1 MPSGTRRFLRSNRTV
16 PAILLVAGA
25 LLIAVPFVSS
35 ASMLALAPGGPYLG
49 ASTPG
54 LVATCAVTGAQN
66 APYPAYDPVNHQVYV
81 PTLSTLVVLNTC
93 AVGKVAL
100 PPGVAPAAAVFD
112 PQDNEL
118 YVTDANSNQ
127 IDVIQGSSVL
137 ATIASPS
144 FNILGP
150 LAFDPAASLVA
161 VSNGVSNT
169 VVFISGTT
177 VIGSTP
183 VGVDPGAIGYDPA
196 ANRLLVTNA
205 VSANV
210 TSIDAANP
218 IGTPHINIPVGGLPQ
233 GIVFD
238 VANHLDYV
246 ANGLSDN
253 VSVIDGLGGQ
263 HGSINVCGAPF
274 GETWSQAT
282 LHVYVTCLGISDPG
296 GVSVISSLSVVKMIS
311 APSPSDHFVGA
322 VYDEFNDRVYITA
335 VDTVYLAS

>member
-1 MPSGTRRFLRSNRTV
+1 
-16 PAILLVAGA
+16 
-25 LLIAVPFVSS
+25 
-35 ASMLALAPGGPYLG
+35 MLDSAPGGPS
-49 ASTPG
+49 ASSSGPG
-54 LVATCAVTGAQN
+54 LVATCTVSGAGN
-66 APYPAYDPVNHQVYV
+66 ALYPAYDPVDHQVYV
-81 PTLSTLVVLNTC
+81 PTLSALVILNTC

-100 PPGVAPAAAVFD
+100 PPGDAPAAAVFN

-118 YVTDANSNQ
+118 YVTDANSEQ
-127 IDVIQGSSVL
+127 VDVIQGSNVV

-150 LAFDPAASLVA
+150 LAFDPAAGLVA

-183 VGVDPGAIGYDPA
+183 VGEDPGAIAYDPT

-205 VSANV
+205 ASDNV
-210 TSIDAANP
+210 TSIDAAHP
-218 IGTPHINIPVGGLPQ
+218 IGTPHIDIPVGGSPQ

-246 ANGLSDN
+246 ANSLSDN
-253 VSVIDGLGGQ
+253 VSVIDGLGGE
-263 HGSINVCGAPF
+263 HGSITVCGAPF
-274 GETWSQAT
+274 GATWSQAT
-282 LHVYVTCLGISDPG
+282 LHVYVTCLGVSGPP
-296 GVSVISSLSVVKMIS
+296 GVSVISSLSVVKTIA

-322 VYDEFNDRVYITA
+322 VYDEFNDRVYVTA
-335 VDTVYLAS
+335 VDKVYLAS